1 MAANYQKDMV
11 VYQIY
16 PRSFQDSNGDGIG
29 DIPGIISRLDYLQ
42 DLGVNTLWLSPIYK
56 SPDAD
61 NGYDIADYKAIQPA
75 FGTMADF
82 DELVAK
88 AKERGIGIVMDL
100 VINHTSDEHIW
111 FQKAMENDPI
121 YRDYYIIQ
129 KGKKGKRPNNW
140 GNFFAQCP
148 WTQIGDTDEYYLHLF
163 DKKQPDLNWHNPA
176 VLEEVE
182 DIMRFW
188 LKKGVVGF
196 RCDVIN
202 IIYKNTLANGKK
214 RLALTGQEHYVS
226 TEGCHEILRKLR
238 REVLEP
244 YGAFAVGETVLVDI
258 TKAKDLC
265 DEERG
270 ELDMLFSFE
279 HMGCDDLGLKWF
291 KTRLKPKKLM
301 RTLDKWQQKIQW
313 NAWYFENHD
322 QPRFVSR
329 FTDGEKYRC
338 ACSTMMAG
346 LQMTLR
352 GTPYLHEGQEIGMVN
367 GDFQNL
373 DEIQD
378 VESHT
383 VWAMAKKLGIPK
395 GIRWKMIRRTS
406 RDNGR
411 TPMQWS
417 DEENAGFTTGTPW
430 LKINRNYRY
439 VNAARELEDERGV
452 RAFWKY
458 MIGLRKSEPALGD
471 GAYCPVYMKRNI
483 YAFERVA
490 EGKRLLTIC
499 NLSARKV
506 RLPKHLAAWK
516 NVLASNYD
524 HLGEKH
530 LEPFEFRLMQE
541 EVEYCDHHE

>member
-121 YRDYYIIQ
+121 YRNYYIIQ
-129 KGKKGKRPNNW
+129 KGKKGKLPNNW

-202 IIYKNTLANGKK
+202 VIYKNTLANGKK

-258 TKAKDLC
+258 AKAKDLC

-395 GIRWKMIRRTS
+395 GLRWKMIRRTS

-471 GAYCPVYMKRNI
+471 GAYYPVYMKRNI

-506 RLPKHLAAWK
+506 RLPKRLAAWK

-541 EVEYCDHHE
+541 EVECCDHRQ

>member
-1 MAANYQKDMV
+1 MAANYKKDMV

-29 DIPGIISRLDYLQ
+29 DIPGIISRLDYLR
-42 DLGVNTLWLSPIYK
+42 DLGVNTLWLSPVYK

-61 NGYDIADYKAIQPA
+61 NGYDIADYKSIQPA

-82 DELVAK
+82 DELVSQAK
-88 AKERGIGIVMDL
+88 QRGIGIVMDL
-100 VINHTSDEHIW
+100 VINHTSDEHEW
-111 FQKAMENDPI
+111 FQKAMAGDPK
-121 YRDYYIIQ
+121 YRDYYIIR
-129 KGKKGKRPNNW
+129 KGKNGKLPNNW
-140 GNFFAQCP
+140 GNFFAVCP
-148 WTQIGDTDEYYLHLF
+148 WTRIGDTDEYYLHLF

-176 VLEEVE
+176 VLEEVK

-188 LKKGVVGF
+188 LDKGVVGF

-202 IIYKNTLANGKK
+202 IIYKDTLADGKK
-214 RLALTGQEHYVS
+214 QLALTGIEHYLS
-226 TEGCHEILRKLR
+226 TQGCHEILKTLR

-244 YGAFAVGETVLVDI
+244 YGAFAVGETVMVDI
-258 TKAKDLC
+258 PKARDLC
-265 DEERG
+265 DESRG

-291 KTRLKPKKLM
+291 KTRLSPKRLM
-301 RTLDKWQQKIQW
+301 HTLDKWQRELHW

-329 FTDGEKYRC
+329 FPDGEKHRY

-352 GTPYLHEGQEIGMVN
+352 GTPYMHEGQEIGMTN
-367 GDFQNL
+367 GDFRNL

-383 VWAMAKKLGIPK
+383 VWEMAKHLGIPK
-395 GIRWKMIRRTS
+395 GMRWKMIRRTS

-417 DEENAGFTTGTPW
+417 AEENAGFTTGKPW
-430 LKINRNYRY
+430 LKINGNYRE
-439 VNAARELEDERGV
+439 VNAAREMADDKGIL
-452 RAFWKY
+452 AFWKY
-458 MIGLRKSEPALGD
+458 MISLRKSEPALMDGD
-471 GAYCPVYMKRNI
+471 YFLAYMGKNI
-483 YAFERVA
+483 YAFERVLD
-490 EGKRLLTIC
+490 GKRLLSIC
-499 NLSARKV
+499 NMSAKQV
-506 RLPKHLAAWK
+506 KLPKQLAQWK
-516 NVLASNYD
+516 QVVASNYED
-524 HLGEKH
+524 ITPVMR
-530 LEPFEFRLMQE
+530 PFEFRLMQE
-541 EVEYCDHHE
+541 EVECGD

>member
-1 MAANYQKDMV
+1 MAVQFRKDMV

-29 DIPGIISRLDYLQ
+29 DIPGIISRLDYLH

-82 DELVAK
+82 DELVAQ
-88 AKERGIGIVMDL
+88 ARQRGIGIVMDL

-111 FQKAMENDPI
+111 FQKAMEGDPH
-121 YRDYYIIQ
+121 YRDYYIIRKGE
-129 KGKKGKRPNNW
+129 KGKLPNNW

-148 WTQIGDTDEYYLHLF
+148 WERIGDTDEYYLHLF
-163 DKKQPDLNWHNPA
+163 DKKQPDLNWHDPA
-176 VLEEVE
+176 VLDEVK

-188 LKKGVVGF
+188 LDRGVVGF

-202 IIYKNTLANGKK
+202 ILYKDTLANGKK

-226 TEGCHEILRKLR
+226 TEGCHQILRQLR

-258 TKAKDLC
+258 QKAKDLF

-291 KTRLKPKKLM
+291 KTRLSPRKLM
-301 RTLDKWQQKIQW
+301 RTLDKWQRQIQW

-329 FTDGEKYRC
+329 FTDGEKYRY

-352 GTPYLHEGQEIGMVN
+352 GTPYLHEGQEIGMLN

-383 VWAMAKKLGIPK
+383 VWDMAKKLGIPR
-395 GIRWKMIRRTS
+395 GLRWKMIRRTS

-411 TPMQWS
+411 TPMQWN
-417 DEENAGFTTGTPW
+417 DGENAGFTTGIPW
-430 LKINRNYRY
+430 LKINENYRQI
-439 VNAARELEDERGV
+439 NAQRELADERGI

-458 MIGLRKSEPALGD
+458 MIGLRKSEPALLD
-471 GAYCPVYMKRNI
+471 GAYYPACMKGSI

-499 NLSARKV
+499 NLSGKKV
-506 RLPKHLAAWK
+506 KLPEHLGAWDDL
-516 NVLASNYD
+516 LASNYD
-524 HLGEKH
+524 RLDSRY
-530 LEPFEFRLMQE
+530 LQPFEFRLLQE
-541 EVEYCDHHE
+541 VVDDDHHE

>member
-29 DIPGIISRLDYLQ
+29 DIPGIISRLDYLR
-42 DLGVNTLWLSPIYK
+42 DLGVNTLWLSPVYK

-82 DELVAK
+82 DELVAQ
-88 AKERGIGIVMDL
+88 AKERGIGIIMDL
-100 VINHTSDEHIW
+100 VINHTSDEHVW
-111 FQKAMENDPI
+111 FQKAMEGDPH
-121 YRDYYIIQ
+121 YRNYYIIQ
-129 KGKKGKRPNNW
+129 KGKKGKLPNNW

-148 WTQIGDTDEYYLHLF
+148 WERIGDTDEYYLHLF
-163 DKKQPDLNWHNPA
+163 DKKQPDLNWHEPA
-176 VLEEVE
+176 VLEEIE

-188 LKKGVVGF
+188 LQKGVVGF

-226 TEGCHEILRKLR
+226 TDGCHEILRKLR
-238 REVLEP
+238 RDVLEP

-258 TKAKDLC
+258 AKAKDLC

-301 RTLDKWQQKIQW
+301 GTLDKWQQKIQW

-329 FTDGEKYRC
+329 FTGGEKHRY

-352 GTPYLHEGQEIGMVN
+352 GTPYLHEGQEIGMLN
-367 GDFQNL
+367 GDFRNL

-395 GIRWKMIRRTS
+395 GLRWKMIRRTS

-417 DEENAGFTTGTPW
+417 DGENAGFTTGTPW
-430 LKINRNYRY
+430 LKINGNYKHI
-439 VNAARELEDERGV
+439 NAEREMADDKGD

-458 MIGLRKSEPALGD
+458 MIGLRKSEPALLD
-471 GAYCPVYMKRNI
+471 GAYYPVYMKGKI
-483 YAFERVA
+483 YAFVRVA

-499 NLSARKV
+499 NLSAKKV
-506 RLPKHLAAWK
+506 RLPRKLAAWK

-541 EVEYCDHHE
+541 VECCDHHE

>member
-129 KGKKGKRPNNW
+129 KGKKGKLPNNW

-202 IIYKNTLANGKK
+202 VIYKNTLANGKK

-258 TKAKDLC
+258 AKAKDLC

-395 GIRWKMIRRTS
+395 GLRWKMIRRTS

-471 GAYCPVYMKRNI
+471 GAYYPVYMKRNI

-506 RLPKHLAAWK
+506 RLPKRLAAWK

-541 EVEYCDHHE
+541 EVECCDHRQ